1 MLNPIASG
9 ATTHAQIANTDE
21 AVQRFAVT
29 QLHPDAEVHPGDLV
43 WWLAREE
50 QLEIHADLAAS
61 GLL

>member
-1 MLNPIASG
+1 MPNPIASG
-9 ATTHAQIANTDE
+9 TTTRAQIADTDE

-29 QLHPDAEVHPGDLV
+29 HVGPDADVHPDDLA